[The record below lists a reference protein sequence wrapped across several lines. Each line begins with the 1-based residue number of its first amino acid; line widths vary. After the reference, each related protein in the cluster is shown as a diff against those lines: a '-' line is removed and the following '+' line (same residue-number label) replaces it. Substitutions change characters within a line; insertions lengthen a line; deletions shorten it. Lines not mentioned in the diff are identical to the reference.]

1 MPITIV
7 KEVMFMEQI
16 NVNLIPN
23 GIKPICHVSQYDSG
37 REIRLN
43 LFDGTDSFTLTGTE
57 TIEFDVKKS
66 DGTVYTTEITN
77 TEDDYLIITT
87 TSQMCAAVGENIC
100 SVKIVDGEISIGTI
114 NLILDVEPSPLD
126 NGLTS
131 ASYVYD
137 LRQQI
142 EDIISHMP
150 PQGGGVEGLK
160 FDVKISEYTTV

>member
-1 MPITIV
+1 
-7 KEVMFMEQI
+7 MEQI
-16 NVNLIPN
+16 NVNLIPS

-43 LFDGTDSFTLTGTE
+43 LFDGTDAFTLTGTE
-57 TIEFDVKKS
+57 AIEFDVKKS
-66 DGTVYTTEITN
+66 DGTVYTTEIAN

-87 TSQMCAAVGENIC
+87 ASQMCAAVGENIC

-126 NGLTS
+126 NGIDS
-131 ASYVYD
+131 VSYIYD

-142 EDIISHMP
+142 EDIITHMS
-150 PQGGGVEGLK
+150 QEGEGM
-160 FDVKISEYTTV
+160 ISTRLVMQRAEYTTSNT

>member
-1 MPITIV
+1 MM
-7 KEVMFMEQI
+7 KEVMFMEQV
-16 NVNLIPN
+16 NVNLIPS

-37 REIRLN
+37 RDIRLN
-43 LFDGTDSFTLTGTE
+43 LFDGTDTFTLTGTE

-77 TEDDYLIITT
+77 TEDDYLVITT
-87 TSQMCAAVGENIC
+87 ASQMCAAVGENIC
-100 SVKIVDGEISIGTI
+100 SVKIVDGETSIGTI

-126 NGLTS
+126 NGIDS
-131 ASYVYD
+131 VSYIYD

-150 PQGGGVEGLK
+150 PEGGGMESVEL
-160 FDVKISEYTTV
+160 VMQRTEYMASNI

>member
-1 MPITIV
+1 MMR
-7 KEVMFMEQI
+7 EVMFMEQI
-16 NVNLIPN
+16 NVNLIPS

-43 LFDGTDSFTLTGTE
+43 LFDGTDTFTLTGTE

-87 TSQMCAAVGENIC
+87 ASQMCAAVGENIC
-100 SVKIVDGEISIGTI
+100 SVKIVDGETSIGTI

-126 NGLTS
+126 NGIDS
-131 ASYVYD
+131 VSYIYD
-137 LRQQI
+137 LSQQI

-150 PQGGGVEGLK
+150 PEGGGMESVEL
-160 FDVKISEYTTV
+160 VMQRAEYTASNI

>member
-1 MPITIV
+1 
-7 KEVMFMEQI
+7 MEQI
-16 NVNLIPN
+16 NVNLIPS

-43 LFDGTDSFTLTGTE
+43 LFDGTDAFTLTGTE

-77 TEDDYLIITT
+77 TEDNYLIITT
-87 TSQMCAAVGENIC
+87 ASQMCAAVGENIC
-100 SVKIVDGEISIGTI
+100 SVKIVDGETSIGII

-126 NGLTS
+126 NGIDS
-131 ASYVYD
+131 VSYIYD

-150 PQGGGVEGLK
+150 PEGGGMESVELVMQK
-160 FDVKISEYTTV
+160 AEYTVSNV